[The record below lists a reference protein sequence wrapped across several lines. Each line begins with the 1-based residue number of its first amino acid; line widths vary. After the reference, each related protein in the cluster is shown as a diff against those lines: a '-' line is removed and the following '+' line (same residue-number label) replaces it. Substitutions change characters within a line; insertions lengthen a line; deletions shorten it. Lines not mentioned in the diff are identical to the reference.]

1 MKSVIEVDQ
10 SGKIERTQENTSLAF
25 SNGIGG
31 SILILAVEKRECV
44 SRLRQRRETGKT
56 IYLKLF
62 VAALYLLLKDHLSQ
76 IERIAIDEEY
86 PGQEAAI
93 RSMLLNHIRKIA
105 PGFREDQIVFRQIGK
120 KSQAHYTA
128 LAVYRGSQQP
138 GRKVK
143 ANELL
148 RLIK

>member
-1 MKSVIEVDQ
+1 
-10 SGKIERTQENTSLAF
+10 
-25 SNGIGG
+25 
-31 SILILAVEKRECV
+31 
-44 SRLRQRRETGKT
+44 
-56 IYLKLF
+56 
-62 VAALYLLLKDHLSQ
+62 LLLKNHLSQ

-105 PGFREDQIVFRQIGK
+105 PGFREDQIVFHQIGK
-120 KSQAHYTA
+120 RSQAHYTA